1 MSGAWE
7 GWPPIRFS
15 ARPIDTCFSPPVES
29 EERSSE
35 RCRRLVAPRMSV
47 VEFSAVTKSYPILGS
62 PARRLASLLAPT
74 LVRAARFTA
83 LQDLN
88 FDVRRGETFCIIGR
102 NGAGKSTLLQL
113 VAGISRPTSG
123 SVSVA
128 GRTSALLELGSGFHP
143 DFTGRQNVFLSASI
157 LGFSTRE
164 TKLLYPRVSEF
175 AAIGDFI
182 DRPIR
187 TYSSGMLVRL
197 AFALAIHVDP
207 EILIVDEA
215 LSVGDQAFRLRCLR
229 KVQELRTRGVSILF
243 VSHAIAD
250 VKSLGD
256 RALWLDHGVQ
266 RALGPV
272 DKVASAYLA
281 SLQPPPRAQAGDA
294 GQAALNA
301 APPADETRWVETALA
316 CDARSGDGSAR
327 IRGFVLLDQFGYRA
341 AHLAP
346 SESYIARIS
355 FQALRPLSRPEAG
368 MLIRNHLGISFCG
381 ITTRHATA
389 RVRALAAGER
399 CTVDLA
405 FTLPE
410 FYPGFFSFSPS
421 IKDAPDDCRA
431 GHTCD
436 WVDNA
441 LTLQMERSAGDVYG
455 CLHVPAR
462 VRWSAPP
469 IYQEARHA

>member
-1 MSGAWE
+1 
-7 GWPPIRFS
+7 
-15 ARPIDTCFSPPVES
+15 
-29 EERSSE
+29 
-35 RCRRLVAPRMSV
+35 MSV
-47 VEFSAVTKSYPILGS
+47 VEFSAVSKTYPILGS
-62 PARRLASLLAPT
+62 PGLRLASLLAPT
-74 LVRAARFTA
+74 LVPTTRFTA
-83 LQDLN
+83 LQQIT

-113 VAGISRPTSG
+113 VAGITQPTSG
-123 SVSVA
+123 SVSVH
-128 GRTSALLELGSGFHP
+128 GRISALLELGSGFHP

-164 TKLLYPRVSEF
+164 TNLLYPRVSEF

-197 AFALAIHVDP
+197 AFALAIHVEP

-215 LSVGDQAFRLRCLR
+215 LSVGDQAFRQRCLR

-243 VSHAIAD
+243 VSHSIGD

-256 RALWLDHGVQ
+256 RVLWLDHGCQ
-266 RALGPV
+266 RELGPV

-281 SLQPPPRAQAGDA
+281 SLQSPAHSQAQRAGEGTSDETAVCGEAEWIQNLPAGD
-294 GQAALNA
+294 G
-301 APPADETRWVETALA
+301 RI
-316 CDARSGDGSAR
+316 GDGRAR
-327 IRGFVLLDQFGYRA
+327 ICGFALLDQFGRQA
-341 AHLAP
+341 MHLAP
-346 SESYIARIS
+346 AESYVARIS
-355 FQALRPLSRPEAG
+355 FEARDLLAHPEAG
-368 MLIRNHLGISFCG
+368 LLIRNHLGIAFCG
-381 ITTRHATA
+381 VTTRHASPSI
-389 RVRALAAGER
+389 RALASGER

-405 FTLPE
+405 FSLPE

-421 IKDAPDDCRA
+421 VSSSPVNDHQENGSGTA
-431 GHTCD
+431 TCD
-436 WVDNA
+436 CVDNA
-441 LTLQMERSAGDVYG
+441 LTLQMERSAGGVYG

-469 IYQEARHA
+469 VYQEARHA

>member
-1 MSGAWE
+1 
-7 GWPPIRFS
+7 
-15 ARPIDTCFSPPVES
+15 
-29 EERSSE
+29 
-35 RCRRLVAPRMSV
+35 MSV
-47 VEFSAVTKSYPILGS
+47 VEFSAVTKTYPILGT
-62 PARRLASLLAPT
+62 PGRRLASLLAPN
-74 LVRAARFTA
+74 LVKANRFTA
-83 LQDLN
+83 LRDIQ

-113 VAGISRPTSG
+113 VAGIMQPTSG
-123 SVSVA
+123 SVSVT
-128 GRTSALLELGSGFHP
+128 GRVSALLELGSGFHP

-164 TKLLYPRVSEF
+164 TNLLYPRVSDF

-215 LSVGDQAFRLRCLR
+215 LSVGDQAFRQRCLR

-243 VSHAIAD
+243 VSHAIGD
-250 VKSLGD
+250 VRSLGD
-256 RALWLDHGVQ
+256 RALWLDHGYQ
-266 RALGPV
+266 RELGPV

-281 SLQPPPRAQAGDA
+281 SLQPNASPQPPQIGEAALDD
-294 GQAALNA
+294 QAAA
-301 APPADETRWVETALA
+301 CGETQWIENLP
-316 CDARSGDGSAR
+316 SGDGRTGNGRAR
-327 IRGFVLLDQFGYRA
+327 ICGFMLLGQFGSQA
-341 AHLAP
+341 THLAP
-346 SESYIARIS
+346 AESYVARIS
-355 FQALRPLSRPEAG
+355 FQSRDPLTRPEAG
-368 MLIRNHLGISFCG
+368 LLIRNHLGIAFCG
-381 ITTRHATA
+381 VSTRHAPTPI
-389 RVRALAAGER
+389 RPLGSGER

-421 IKDAPDDCRA
+421 VSDRKEPRSEAQ
-431 GHTCD
+431 TCD
-436 WVDNA
+436 RVDNA

-455 CLHVPAR
+455 CLHVPAH
-462 VRWSAPP
+462 VRWSTPP
-469 IYQEARHA
+469 MYREARHA